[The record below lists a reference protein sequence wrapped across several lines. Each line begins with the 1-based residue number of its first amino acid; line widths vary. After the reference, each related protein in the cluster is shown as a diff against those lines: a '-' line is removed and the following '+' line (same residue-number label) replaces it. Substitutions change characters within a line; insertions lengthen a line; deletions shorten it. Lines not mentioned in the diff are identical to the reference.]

1 MNSSLTTLAS
11 ALVFFSVSSHAEQ
24 LYIYKESDGTQWITN
39 HRLKSQA
46 GRFKFVK
53 YHGRPTATRSCYRV
67 TSKIL
72 DQRAEKYRRA
82 IEQAAKKH
90 SVSKHLIRAIIEVES
105 CFDEK
110 ARSRVGA
117 QGLMQLMPATA
128 KQLGVKDSLNG
139 EQNIAGGVRYYAELQ
154 RRFNYNYQMAI
165 AAYNAGPTAVEKY
178 HGIPPY
184 KETQG
189 YVKKVLKKYRAFLTA
204 NK

>member
-1 MNSSLTTLAS
+1 MKITLTTLAS
-11 ALVFFSVSSHAEQ
+11 SLILLSVSSHAEQ
-24 LYIYKESDGTQWITN
+24 IYIYKESDGTQWITN
-39 HRLKSQA
+39 HQLKSQA
-46 GRFKFVK
+46 GRYKFVK

>member
-1 MNSSLTTLAS
+1 MKKTDITLAAS
-11 ALVFFSVSSHAEQ
+11 LALFSINTQAEQ
-24 LYIYKESDGTQWITN
+24 IYIYKENDGTQWITN
-39 HRLKSQA
+39 HKLKSQA

-53 YHGRPTATRSCYRV
+53 YHGRPTATRSCYQV

-154 RRFNYNYQMAI
+154 RRFNYDYQMAI
-165 AAYNAGPTAVEKY
+165 AAYNAGPTVVEKY
-178 HGIPPY
+178 QGIPPY

-204 NK
+204 KK